1 MYFLFSFLFF
11 YFFNNLDS
19 LEFHLPVERENDYF
33 YKEYLLPDEYI
44 NLKKIKRN
52 IHCKIKLLEKPSH
65 EIPTSLDLKTPTC
78 NKFTVNSC
86 YYNSYKVIQSSTSN
100 QENSI
105 SQQQFESKI
114 LKRKKGVYHK
124 LKSTESTYSCDTKY
138 MRKYENIFNKQEHM
152 TNWIK
157 MDKNAR
163 KDKKQKS
170 ARLKINDD
178 YVQCCD
184 SNCTCSKNSHEFI
197 DVEGRKSRI
206 TIFGQLGLTQDDQ
219 YVLNYGATLNDKP
232 SKNRKENNH
241 FRFMFTPVIKLDWT
255 K

>member
-1 MYFLFSFLFF
+1 MVFF
-11 YFFNNLDS
+11 NFFNNLDS
-19 LEFHLPVERENDYF
+19 LEFLLLPVKRENDYF
-33 YKEYLLPDEYI
+33 YKEYLLPDE
-44 NLKKIKRN
+44 NLNSKKIKRN
-52 IHCKIKLLEKPSH
+52 IHCKIQQLEKPSH
-65 EIPTSLDLKTPTC
+65 EIPKSLHLKTPTY

-105 SQQQFESKI
+105 SQHQFESKI

-124 LKSTESTYSCDTKY
+124 VKTTESTYSCDIKY

-152 TNWIK
+152 TNLIK

-163 KDKKQKS
+163 KDKRQKS
-170 ARLKINDD
+170 ARLKVKD
-178 YVQCCD
+178 YVLCSD
-184 SNCTCSKNSHEFI
+184 SKCTCSKNSHEFT

-219 YVLNYGATLNDKP
+219 YVLNCGATLNDKP
-232 SKNRKENNH
+232 SKNYKGNNI
-241 FRFMFTPVIKLDWT
+241 FRLMFT
-255 K
+255 